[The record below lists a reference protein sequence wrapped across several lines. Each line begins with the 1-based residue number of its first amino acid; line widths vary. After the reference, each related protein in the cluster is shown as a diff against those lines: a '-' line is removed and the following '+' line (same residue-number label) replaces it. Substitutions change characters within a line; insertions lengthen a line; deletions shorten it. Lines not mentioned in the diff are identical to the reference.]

1 MDIEGRLKQ
10 IKEFLAQN
18 GHKIDPKTNQ
28 MIKEL
33 CSLCEELHAQ
43 ASIDFLTGLYNRRFF
58 EKELEINV
66 EKAKRDRSVFSLI
79 LMDLDHFKKVNDQYG
94 HLVGDEVLRKV
105 AEIIKKNIRKIDI
118 PARYGGEEFA
128 VILPTTG
135 SEGAFAVAKR
145 LKRSINEALFGPKD
159 KPFHIT
165 ASMGV
170 GTYRPLSGLSAE
182 EFLAK
187 VDKLL
192 YQAKEAG
199 RNCIVTDQEEQILS
213 TEQDGITYEEREAL
227 KGVWQ
232 YDD

>member
-1 MDIEGRLKQ
+1 MDLERRLKQ
-10 IKEFLAQN
+10 IKEFFAQN
-18 GHKIDPKTNQ
+18 GHKLDPKTGQ

-33 CSLCEELHAQ
+33 CSLCEELYAQ

-79 LMDLDHFKKVNDQYG
+79 LIDLDHFKKVNDQYG
-94 HLVGDEVLRKV
+94 HLVGDEVLKKV
-105 AEIIKKNIRKIDI
+105 AEIIKKNVRKIDV

-128 VILPTTG
+128 IILPATG
-135 SEGAFAVAKR
+135 SEGALAVARR
-145 LKRSINEALFGPKD
+145 LKHNINEILFGPKD
-159 KPFHIT
+159 NPFHLT

-170 GTYRPLSGLSAE
+170 ATYRPLSGLSAE
-182 EFLAK
+182 EFLKK

-199 RNCIVTDQEEQILS
+199 RNCIITDQEEFVLQR
-213 TEQDGITYEEREAL
+213 EQEGITYEEREAL